1 MLLLFIN
8 KVFYKVPISSIMH
21 KKDFVYYKQFHV
33 YIFEEQSFILEKV
46 VYQKTGNIW
55 RGYEFGNLFQ

>member
-21 KKDFVYYKQFHV
+21 KKDFVYYKQFLV
-33 YIFEEQSFILEKV
+33 YIFEEQSFIPETV

-55 RGYEFGNLFQ
+55 CGYEFGNLFQ